1 MLTYAIVMVQS
12 YLATLKR
19 EEGQGM
25 AEYGLILALV
35 ALAVVAAFLFLGDEV
50 SGLISGSAA
59 TWQPTSL
66 WDSCYKFAPA
76 M

>member
-35 ALAVVAAFLFLGDEV
+35 ALVVVAAFVFLGDQV
-50 SGLISGSAA
+50 SILIQDVGDKMTVPSGS
-59 TWQPTSL
+59 
-66 WDSCYKFAPA
+66 
-76 M
+76 

>member
-35 ALAVVAAFLFLGDEV
+35 ALAVVAAFIFLGDEV
-50 SGLISGSAA
+50 STLISEVGSSLNA
-59 TWQPTSL
+59 T
-66 WDSCYKFAPA
+66 
-76 M
+76 

>member
-1 MLTYAIVMVQS
+1 MLTYVLVAIQS

-35 ALAVVAAFLFLGDEV
+35 ALAVVAAFLFLGDEI
-50 SGLISGSAA
+50 STLISEVGSNLAA
-59 TWQPTSL
+59 N
-66 WDSCYKFAPA
+66 
-76 M
+76 

>member
-1 MLTYAIVMVQS
+1 MLTYALVAIQN

-35 ALAVVAAFLFLGDEV
+35 ALAVVAAFVFLGEEV
-50 SGLISGSAA
+50 STLISEVGSELAG
-59 TWQPTSL
+59 S
-66 WDSCYKFAPA
+66 
-76 M
+76 

>member
-1 MLTYAIVMVQS
+1 MLTYAIVLVQS

-35 ALAVVAAFLFLGDEV
+35 ALAVVAAFLFLGEQV
-50 SGLISGSAA
+50 SVLISEVGSELQAN
-59 TWQPTSL
+59 
-66 WDSCYKFAPA
+66 
-76 M
+76 

>member
-1 MLTYAIVMVQS
+1 MLTYALILVEN

-35 ALAVVAAFLFLGDEV
+35 ALAVILGFTFLGSQIATMV
-50 SGLISGSAA
+50 SGIGQELQF
-59 TWQPTSL
+59 T
-66 WDSCYKFAPA
+66 AP
-76 M
+76 

>member
-1 MLTYAIVMVQS
+1 MIMVQN

-35 ALAVVAAFLFLGDEV
+35 GLAVIAAFVFLGEQV
-50 SGLISGSAA
+50 SILISEVGSVLAA
-59 TWQPTSL
+59 N
-66 WDSCYKFAPA
+66 
-76 M
+76 

>member
-1 MLTYAIVMVQS
+1 LKEKITMLTYAYCVVSS

-35 ALAVVAAFLFLGDEV
+35 AVAVVAAFQFLRGE
-50 SGLISGSAA
+50 LA
-59 TWQPTSL
+59 TLLSSVGNAMTPTGG
-66 WDSCYKFAPA
+66 
-76 M
+76 

>member
-1 MLTYAIVMVQS
+1 MLTNAYVVVMS
-12 YLATLKR
+12 YLATLNNN

-35 ALAVVAAFLFLGDEV
+35 AVAAVAAFTFL
-50 SGLISGSAA
+50 STSISTLISSVGA
-59 TWQPTSL
+59 Q
-66 WDSCYKFAPA
+66 

>member
-1 MLTYAIVMVQS
+1 MLTYAIVLVQS

-35 ALAVVAAFLFLGDEV
+35 ALVVVAAFVFLGEQVETLINEV
-50 SGLISGSAA
+50 GSKMAV
-59 TWQPTSL
+59 PGGS
-66 WDSCYKFAPA
+66 
-76 M
+76 